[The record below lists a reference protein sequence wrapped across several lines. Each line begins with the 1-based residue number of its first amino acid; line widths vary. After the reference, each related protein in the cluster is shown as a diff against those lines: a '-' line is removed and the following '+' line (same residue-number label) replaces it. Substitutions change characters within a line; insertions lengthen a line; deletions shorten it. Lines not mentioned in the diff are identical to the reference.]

1 MNSLQPGAGD
11 ALIIVDLQHDF
22 LPGGSL
28 AVTDGD
34 AVIPV
39 LNRAIAAFTAASL
52 PVVATRDWHPANHC
66 SFRAQNG
73 IWPAHCIVG
82 THGAA
87 FSPALQLTASTEVV
101 SKATTAERD
110 AYSGFEGTEL
120 DAMLRAQGVTR
131 VFVGGLATDYCVLQ
145 TVMDALKL
153 GYQVVLL
160 QDAIRAV
167 DVKAGDGARAIA
179 QMAAG
184 GAVLSRFDDLVAKE
198 PLASIA

>member
-1 MNSLQPGAGD
+1 MQPHTLNAGD

-39 LNRAIAAFTAASL
+39 LNRAIAAFSAASL
-52 PVVATRDWHPANHC
+52 PIVATRDWHPADHC
-66 SFRAQNG
+66 SFHAQNG

-82 THGAA
+82 SHGAA
-87 FSPALQLTASTEVV
+87 FSPRLELTPATTIV

-110 AYSGFEGTEL
+110 AYSGFEGTDL
-120 DAMLRAQGVTR
+120 AATLREKNVTR
-131 VFVGGLATDYCVLQ
+131 VVVGGLATDYCVLQ
-145 TVMDALKL
+145 TVMDALRL
-153 GYQVVLL
+153 GFQVVLL
-160 QDAIRAV
+160 EDAIRAV
-167 DVKAGDGARAIA
+167 NVKPGDGERAIA

-184 GAVLSRFDDLVAKE
+184 GAQVTSFDAM
-198 PLASIA
+198 ASADATA

>member
-1 MNSLQPGAGD
+1 MQPHTLNAGD

-28 AVTDGD
+28 AVTNGD

-39 LNRAIAAFTAASL
+39 LNRAIAAFSAASL
-52 PVVATRDWHPANHC
+52 PVVATRDWHPADHC
-66 SFRAQNG
+66 SFHAQNG

-82 THGAA
+82 SHGAA
-87 FSPALQLTASTEVV
+87 FSPKLALTPATTIV

-110 AYSGFEGTEL
+110 AYSGFEGTDL
-120 DAMLRAQGVTR
+120 ATTLREKNVTR

-145 TVMDALKL
+145 TVMDAMRL
-153 GYQVVLL
+153 GFQVVLL
-160 QDAIRAV
+160 EDAIRAV
-167 DVKAGDGARAIA
+167 NVKPGDGERAIA

-184 GAVLSRFDDLVAKE
+184 GAQVIRFDAM
-198 PLASIA
+198 ASADATA